1 MGVANGCSTQQGG
14 ILLSL
19 QLQRCPKLDIWR
31 GHKETQ
37 IAVNANH
44 GERR

>member
-19 QLQRCPKLDIWR
+19 QLQRCLKLDIWR

-37 IAVNANH
+37 IAVNANN